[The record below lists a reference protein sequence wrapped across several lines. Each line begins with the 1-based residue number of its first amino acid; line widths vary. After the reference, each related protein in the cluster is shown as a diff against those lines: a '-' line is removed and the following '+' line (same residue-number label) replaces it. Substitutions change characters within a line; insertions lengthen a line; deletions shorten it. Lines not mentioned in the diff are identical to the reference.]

1 MKPQTVIFKLLIP
14 SLLSVSVK
22 TKDKKDTNNAKPY
35 RIPNDNKVRPD
46 INILWI
52 IQLKPTRE
60 LLTEL

>member
-46 INILWI
+46 INIL
-52 IQLKPTRE
+52 
-60 LLTEL
+60 